1 MQNWRRNL
9 LFVAIAAFVAGLMF
23 SGASLLVQDLAP
35 KSGTS
40 KYSASGAPTATG
52 VGPDTIAD
60 IVDKSGAA
68 VVKIST
74 TVTVNVRRQND
85 PFFNDPFFRQ
95 FFGPGLSEPRQRQES
110 GLGSGFIISQDGY
123 IVTNEHVIDGA
134 QQITVT
140 MKGSNEPYKATVVGA
155 DFDLD
160 LAVIKINSS
169 KPLPVLPMG
178 DSDQIKV
185 GNWVIAIGNPYGLDH
200 TVTIGVIS
208 AKGRP
213 VNIEQRQYKN
223 LLQTDASI
231 NPGNSGGPLLN
242 LSGEVVGI
250 NTAINAEAQGIGFAI
265 PTSTVKSVLEEL
277 IHKGKVVHP
286 WMGVQLQP
294 ITEEIV
300 GHFGLKN
307 TEGALVAGVVRDSP
321 AQQAGLLQGDIILE
335 IDDQKIKTVDDLINI
350 VSKAQVGQ
358 KLKLMVHR
366 DKDFYISITVN
377 EKPAQLPE

>member
-40 KYSASGAPTATG
+40 KYSAIGAPTATG
-52 VGPDTIAD
+52 VGPDTIAN
-60 IVDKSGAA
+60 IVDKAGTA

-95 FFGPGLSEPRQRQES
+95 FFGPGFSEPRQRQET
-110 GLGSGFIISQDGY
+110 GLGSGFIISEDGY

-134 QQITVT
+134 EQITVT
-140 MKGSNEPYKATVVGA
+140 MKGSDEPFKATLVGA

-160 LAVIKINSS
+160 LAILKIKSS
-169 KPLPVLPMG
+169 KPLPVLQMG
-178 DSDQIKV
+178 DSEQIKV

-213 VNIEQRQYKN
+213 VNIDQRQYKN

-242 LSGEVVGI
+242 LAGEVVGI

-265 PTSTVKSVLEEL
+265 PTSTVKSVLDEL
-277 IHKGKVVHP
+277 IQKGKVVHP
-286 WMGVQLQP
+286 WMGVQPQA
-294 ITEEIV
+294 ITEESA
-300 GHFGLKN
+300 GYFGLKN
-307 TEGALVAGVVRDSP
+307 TEGALVVGVLRDSP
-321 AQQAGLLQGDIILE
+321 AQKASLLQGDIILE
-335 IDDQKIKTVDDLINI
+335 IDGQKIKTVDDLIDI
-350 VSKAQVGQ
+350 VKRAKVGQ
-358 KLKLMVHR
+358 TLKLLVHR
-366 DKDFYISITVN
+366 EKDFYVNITVN
-377 EKPAQLPE
+377 EKPSHIPE